1 MQPQGKRY
9 VKPQTMALALDIST
23 ERLLAKA
30 RKGEIPVSNLAMA
43 QKPASGSTQRRSSR
57 RCKPMC
63 EAEEGSHDGAP
74 PKD

>member
-30 RKGEIPVSNLAMA
+30 RKGEIPCLKLGNGPKARVRFD
-43 QKPASGSTQRRSSR
+43 P
-57 RCKPMC
+57 
-63 EAEEGSHDGAP
+63 EAVIEALQANV
-74 PKD
+74 

>member
-30 RKGEIPVSNLAMA
+30 RKGEITCLKLGKGPKARV
-43 QKPASGSTQRRSSR
+43 PFD
-57 RCKPMC
+57 P
-63 EAEEGSHDGAP
+63 EAVIEALQANV
-74 PKD
+74 